1 MKESRRINLWLLISA
16 ITLGG
21 TLLAALIGALAL
33 AIAHVFDGKLS
44 FYPEEG

>member
-1 MKESRRINLWLLISA
+1 MRMKFFEKR
-16 ITLGG
+16 GV
-21 TLLAALIGALAL
+21 ALVALAL